1 MKRTTHSSTFWLVS
15 GIILSP
21 FIILALIYIAPILFT
36 VFVALFTFFT
46 AFFAIF
52 FGGAALLVCALII
65 IQMIMT
71 ANIEPR

>member
-1 MKRTTHSSTFWLVS
+1 MKRTTRSSTFWLVF

-52 FGGAALLVCALII
+52 FGGATLVIFALII
-65 IQMIMT
+65 IQLIMT